1 MKLYYS
7 PAACSLAP
15 HIVLREAGVPF
26 TLQKVDTERHVT
38 DGGDYYAI
46 NPKGQVPLLELDD
59 GARLSEGPVIAQF
72 IADHAHA
79 TTLMPAAGTH
89 ERYRVMEWQNY
100 ITSELHKSFTPL
112 FAPGLDADAKRTLA
126 ARLRKKYEWVDA
138 QLAGRSYLTGETFTA
153 ADAYLFVVTAWARF
167 VQLDLGDL
175 HHLQSF
181 VRRVQGLVA
190 GGEPLRVQ
198 VSSDAQHGHVI
209 RVSLAGTHG
218 AERDRLAAAVH
229 QRLDPLTLRHH
240 VE

>member
-72 IADHAHA
+72 IADQAHA
-79 TTLMPAAGTH
+79 TTLMPAAGTR

-126 ARLRKKYEWVDA
+126 ARLRRKYEWVDA
-138 QLAGRSYLTGETFTA
+138 QLAGHSYLTGETFTA

-181 VRRVQGLVA
+181 VRRVQERPAVREAMRAEGL
-190 GGEPLRVQ
+190 LQ
-198 VSSDAQHGHVI
+198 
-209 RVSLAGTHG
+209 
-218 AERDRLAAAVH
+218 
-229 QRLDPLTLRHH
+229 
-240 VE
+240 